1 MKSKRSGFPQT
12 SPKERDI
19 MSLKALFQNPPKFN
33 IFELEWKPLFSDD
46 DIVWGDLAHL
56 PNGHNVAVYF
66 NQETKKMVLSSW
78 ITPEIYATTGTK
90 KHYRYF
96 DQYFG
101 RQNWQKFVAMYEDF
115 YWRHH

>member
-1 MKSKRSGFPQT
+1 MGSPTPKRGI
-12 SPKERDI
+12 R
-19 MSLKALFQNPPKFN
+19 ALFTRPQYN

-56 PNGHNVAVYF
+56 PNGRNVAVYF

-78 ITPEIYATTGTK
+78 ITPEIYATTGIK
-90 KHYRYF
+90 KNYRYF
-96 DQYFG
+96 DKYFG

>member
-1 MKSKRSGFPQT
+1 MGSPTPKRGI
-12 SPKERDI
+12 R
-19 MSLKALFQNPPKFN
+19 ALFTRPQYD

-56 PNGHNVAVYF
+56 PDGHNVAVYF

-96 DQYFG
+96 DKYFG
-101 RQNWQKFVAMYEDF
+101 RQNWQKFVTMYEDF
-115 YWRHH
+115 YWHHH